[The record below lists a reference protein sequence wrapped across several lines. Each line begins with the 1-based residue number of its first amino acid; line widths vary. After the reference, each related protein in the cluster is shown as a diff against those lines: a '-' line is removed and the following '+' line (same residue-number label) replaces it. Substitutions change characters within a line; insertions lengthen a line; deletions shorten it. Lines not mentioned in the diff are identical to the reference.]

1 MPVAGTHFR
10 QVPLVNNLD
19 PPTKNASSYWSW
31 TGCNIPSSYCCL
43 EILFFLSLQ
52 RRSFLCQ
59 PMVVALMDRLA
70 HGIVAMKRRPC
81 LGENSARWA
90 IDSMLKSTQM
100 WTGKKNDCLSLA
112 RWPQSPWRT
121 RLFILS
127 PFSLLY
133 RPPFIYNS
141 GWKVL
146 NTDDRLVTGK
156 RADSGKN

>member
-1 MPVAGTHFR
+1 MSCILFAMPVAGTHFR

-100 WTGKKNDCLSLA
+100 WTGKKMIALVSLDGLKV
-112 RWPQSPWRT
+112 RGGQDYLFCRPFLYCIVHYLFTIPDGKFST
-121 RLFILS
+121 RMI
-127 PFSLLY
+127 
-133 RPPFIYNS
+133 
-141 GWKVL
+141 
-146 NTDDRLVTGK
+146 D
-156 RADSGKN
+156 